1 MPFFKKAEGV
11 PGFQCLLCT
20 TEEQLLF
27 SLIMVLKTCMIS
39 VATQEEGPGRVL
51 GEALLCVVSVG
62 VFLND

>member
-39 VATQEEGPGRVL
+39 VATQEEGPGR
-51 GEALLCVVSVG
+51 GPSVCG
-62 VFLND
+62 FCGFFSE